1 MPASRRKVELGR
13 LHLGS
18 AEPGRLHSTQIF
30 GERIVLIFSKAV
42 ADVSILRDG
51 GNQPPK
57 L

>member
-1 MPASRRKVELGR
+1 LAELAR
-13 LHLGS
+13 L
-18 AEPGRLHSTQIF
+18 PGLQIF
-30 GERIVLIFSKAV
+30 GGRIILIFSKAV